1 MKCSQCGN
9 DNTSDAQFCIGCG
22 TSLNASTANGMKDQ
36 LRDKSRDGLA
46 YALNAVGVKAEM
58 AERGRA
64 EEKVEDSWWRRSL
77 GVIDILEGSIRWVN
91 ILKRDAGQHNP
102 PKWWVVLGIPDE
114 RSISSHQEIKIK
126 TVRKKTFPLFGKVVD
141 VIWKG
146 RDVGTGLVNTLSK
159 DVAAKTLAKRIGNL
173 EVKSQAN
180 GFQGWTLTVD
190 RRFSPTSQD
199 WETVEK
205 IAGYILSSPRSL

>member
-22 TSLNASTANGMKDQ
+22 TSLGASTANGMKDQ
-36 LRDKSRDGLA
+36 LRDKSRDELT
-46 YALNAVGVKAEM
+46 YALNSVGVKAEM

-64 EEKVEDSWWRRSL
+64 EEKVEDSWYQRSL
-77 GVIDILEGSIRWVN
+77 GVIDTLEGSIRWIN
-91 ILKRDAGQHNP
+91 ILKKDAGQHNP

-114 RSISSHQEIKIK
+114 RPISSHQEIKIK

-146 RDVGTGLVNTLSK
+146 RDGGTGLVNTLSK

-190 RRFSPTSQD
+190 KRFSPTSQE
-199 WETVEK
+199 WETLEK
-205 IAGYILSSPRSL
+205 IAGYILSSPRFL

>member
-1 MKCSQCGN
+1 MKCPTCGN
-9 DNTSDAQFCIGCG
+9 DNTSDAQFCTGCG
-22 TSLNASTANGMKDQ
+22 SSLGASTANGMKER
-36 LRDKSRDGLA
+36 LRDKSREELA
-46 YALNAVGVKAEM
+46 YALNSVGIKAEM

-64 EEKVEDSWWRRSL
+64 EEKVEDSWYQRSL

-146 RDVGTGLVNTLSK
+146 HDGGTGLINVLSRDEEIK
-159 DVAAKTLAKRIGNL
+159 MLAQRLGNL
-173 EVKSQAN
+173 EIKSHAN

-190 RRFSPTSQD
+190 RRFSPTSQE
-199 WETVEK
+199 WETLQK

>member
-1 MKCSQCGN
+1 MKCPTCGN
-9 DNTSDAQFCIGCG
+9 DNPKDGQFCTGCG
-22 TSLNASTANGMKDQ
+22 ASIVPTANRMKEQ
-36 LRDKSRDGLA
+36 LRDKSRDGLI
-46 YALNAVGVKAEM
+46 YALNSVGVKAEM

-64 EEKVEDSWWRRSL
+64 EEKVEDSWYQRSL

-146 RDVGTGLVNTLSK
+146 HDGGTGLVNVLSRDEEIK
-159 DVAAKTLAKRIGNL
+159 MLAQRLGNL
-173 EVKSQAN
+173 EIKSHAN

-190 RRFSPTSQD
+190 RRFSPTSQE
-199 WETVEK
+199 WETLEK
-205 IAGYILSSPRSL
+205 ISGYILSSPRSL

>member
-1 MKCSQCGN
+1 MKCPTCGN

-22 TSLNASTANGMKDQ
+22 TSLGASTANGMKGR
-36 LRDKSRDGLA
+36 LRDKSRDELA
-46 YALNAVGVKAEM
+46 YALNSVGVKTEM

-64 EEKVEDSWWRRSL
+64 EEKVEDSWYQRSL

-114 RSISSHQEIKIK
+114 RPVSTRQQTKIK

-146 RDVGTGLVNTLSK
+146 YDGGTGLVNTLSK
-159 DVAAKTLAKRIGNL
+159 DVPTKTLAKRIGNL

-180 GFQGWTLTVD
+180 GFQGWTLLIQLFKSHYLESRHD
-190 RRFSPTSQD
+190 F
-199 WETVEK
+199 K
-205 IAGYILSSPRSL
+205 

>member
-1 MKCSQCGN
+1 MKLVKKGSV
-9 DNTSDAQFCIGCG
+9 
-22 TSLNASTANGMKDQ
+22 TANRMKDQ
-36 LRDKSRDGLA
+36 LREKSRDELT
-46 YALNAVGVKAEM
+46 YALNSVGVKAEM
-58 AERGRA
+58 TERGRA
-64 EEKVEDSWWRRSL
+64 EEKVEDSWYQRSL

-146 RDVGTGLVNTLSK
+146 HDGGTGLVNVLSRDEEIK
-159 DVAAKTLAKRIGNL
+159 MLAQRLGNL
-173 EVKSQAN
+173 EVKSHSRLDLQSYF
-180 GFQGWTLTVD
+180 GSGKVTLQ
-190 RRFSPTSQD
+190 PG
-199 WETVEK
+199 K
-205 IAGYILSSPRSL
+205 

>member
-9 DNTSDAQFCIGCG
+9 DNTSDAQFCTGCG
-22 TSLNASTANGMKDQ
+22 TSLAASMPNGIKEG
-36 LRDKSRDGLA
+36 LRDKSRDELT
-46 YALNAVGVKAEM
+46 YALNSAGVKTEM

-102 PKWWVVLGIPDE
+102 PKWWIVLGIPDE
-114 RSISSHQEIKIK
+114 RAISSHQEIKFK

-146 RDVGTGLVNTLSK
+146 HDGGTGLVNTLSK
-159 DVAAKTLAKRIGNL
+159 DVTTKTLAKRIGNL

-190 RRFSPTSQD
+190 RRFRPINQE
-199 WETVEK
+199 WETLEK
-205 IAGYILSSPRSL
+205 IADYILSSPRSL